1 VYDLFKFIHIVAVIV
16 WIGAGVTFLILNTR
30 LAAARDHAGVKA
42 LASQSE
48 WFGKRVFS
56 VAAAVTL
63 IAGIIMVLVSDDTV
77 AGFADLWI
85 TIGFVGI
92 ALSIVFGAVLS
103 QRAGNE
109 LEAVVAADGPES
121 SQVAVLQR
129 RLNLYGAI
137 DLAIL
142 LVVVAAMVW
151 KW

>member
-1 VYDLFKFIHIVAVIV
+1 MYDLFKFIHIVAVIV
-16 WIGAGVTFLILNTR
+16 WIGAGITFLILNTR
-30 LAAARDHAGVKA
+30 LAAARDHAGVTA

-63 IAGIIMVLVSDDTV
+63 AAGIIMVLDADTLSF
-77 AGFADLWI
+77 GDTWI
-85 TIGFVGI
+85 SIGFVGI

-109 LEAVVAADGPES
+109 LDAVIAAEGPES
-121 SQVAVLQR
+121 SRVAMLQR
-129 RLNLYGAI
+129 RLNLYGLI

-142 LVVVAAMVW
+142 LIVVASMVW